1 MEKKKKTKTL
11 LRRCRFLIEILK
23 FRFEK
28 RIEASSSSHW
38 TLVSSNSS
46 DAGRPKRFLLLCD
59 IMYRYIKVILIVKRL
74 YIWNKLFS
82 KNSCIILEVLTREF
96 L

>member
-1 MEKKKKTKTL
+1 MGKKKKTKTL

-28 RIEASSSSHW
+28 RIEASSSSRW

>member
-28 RIEASSSSHW
+28 RIEASSSSRW

-46 DAGRPKRFLLLCD
+46 DAGRPKRFLLLYD

-74 YIWNKLFS
+74 YIWNKLLY

>member
-1 MEKKKKTKTL
+1 MEKKKKTL

-28 RIEASSSSHW
+28 RIEASSSSRW

>member
-1 MEKKKKTKTL
+1 MEKKKKTL

-28 RIEASSSSHW
+28 RIEASSSSRW

-46 DAGRPKRFLLLCD
+46 DAGRPKRFLLLYD

>member
-1 MEKKKKTKTL
+1 MERKKKTKTL

-28 RIEASSSSHW
+28 RIEASSSSRW

>member
-28 RIEASSSSHW
+28 RIEASRW

-46 DAGRPKRFLLLCD
+46 DAGRPKRFLLLYD

-74 YIWNKLFS
+74 YIH
-82 KNSCIILEVLTREF
+82 IYME
-96 L
+96 

>member
-1 MEKKKKTKTL
+1 MGKKKKTKTL

-23 FRFEK
+23 FRFVK
-28 RIEASSSSHW
+28 RIEATSSSRW

>member
-11 LRRCRFLIEILK
+11 LHRCRFLIEILK

-28 RIEASSSSHW
+28 RIEASSSSRW

-46 DAGRPKRFLLLCD
+46 DAGRPKHFLLLYD